1 MTRERAVQLIVAAL
15 CLIALVAIIAV
26 TSGEDLDET
35 SWRVL
40 ATGLTIA
47 IYLLLGLAGVSMAR
61 SGEPWSWLGALAV
74 LLCVAGA
81 GTAIVLWWV
90 LDTDAGDD
98 SIARAAGI
106 SALYAIVFSHGSL
119 MLKRISLRSQAGQ
132 AIRYATLACGILL
145 GTLLAVAIGQEDS
158 DVAAPQLF
166 AVLAIL
172 YLLGTVISPLLRLAE
187 PKT

>member
-1 MTRERAVQLIVAAL
+1 
-15 CLIALVAIIAV
+15 
-26 TSGEDLDET
+26 
-35 SWRVL
+35 
-40 ATGLTIA
+40 
-47 IYLLLGLAGVSMAR
+47 
-61 SGEPWSWLGALAV
+61 
-74 LLCVAGA
+74 
-81 GTAIVLWWV
+81 
-90 LDTDAGDD
+90 
-98 SIARAAGI
+98 
-106 SALYAIVFSHGSL
+106 L

-132 AIRYATLACGILL
+132 AVRYATLACGILL